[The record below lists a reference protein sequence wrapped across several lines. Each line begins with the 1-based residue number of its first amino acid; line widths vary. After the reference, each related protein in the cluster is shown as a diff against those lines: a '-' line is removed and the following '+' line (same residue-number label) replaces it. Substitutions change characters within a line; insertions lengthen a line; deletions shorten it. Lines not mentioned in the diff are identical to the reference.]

1 MFQNT
6 TATQD
11 KEIQKIINNK
21 EENISSEDIQFL
33 LNIIKEFDSKIEKQ
47 KDEIQKQHDEI
58 TEMEDRHSDEL
69 EEKEEKMYEKLTNFI
84 KSQKDAPADV
94 VKMISENIEDFI

>member
-6 TATQD
+6 TVTQD
-11 KEIQKIINNK
+11 NEIQKITNNK

-33 LNIIKEFDSKIEKQ
+33 LDIIKEFDLKIEKQ
-47 KDEIQKQHDEI
+47 KDEIQKQQDEI
-58 TEMEDRHSDEL
+58 KEMEDRHYDEL
-69 EEKEEKMYEKLTNFI
+69 EEKEERMYEKLSNFV